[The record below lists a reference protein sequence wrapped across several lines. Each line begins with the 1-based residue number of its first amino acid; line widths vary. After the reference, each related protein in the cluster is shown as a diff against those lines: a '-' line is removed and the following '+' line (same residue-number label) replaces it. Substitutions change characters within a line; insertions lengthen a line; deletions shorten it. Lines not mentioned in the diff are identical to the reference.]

1 MSATAS
7 SQSTSLSLLINNFR
21 VDLSRYLAAAAWLQ
35 AWTSISCN
43 QTGDRVLQQLHRQLY
58 HREKDFTNSI
68 TLICLR
74 WWIYYRKES
83 WIPTNPQRTET
94 TLGEDFVDNSSSN
107 SYVLGGNKDAWNNCS
122 WFHVH
127 VRQSLREKTSKR
139 QRPIEVAERCLA
151 TAPQSTDQHNHLMS
165 GLHW

>member
-7 SQSTSLSLLINNFR
+7 SQSTLSTFESIS
-21 VDLSRYLAAAAWLQ
+21 VGIQQLQ
-35 AWTSISCN
+35 PDCRREHQLSCN
-43 QTGDRVLQQLHRQLY
+43 QTRDRVLQQLHRQLY

-107 SYVLGGNKDAWNNCS
+107 SYVLGRNKDAWNNCS

-139 QRPIEVAERCLA
+139 QRPIEVAERYLA
-151 TAPQSTDQHNHLMS
+151 TAPQSSDQHNHLTS